1 MVDENEEATPDAP
14 VSDEALPEPVEAE
27 DADEELAD
35 PLAGPAL
42 NEFGDPIEE

>member
-1 MVDENEEATPDAP
+1 MFMMADDDADVPVNEEG
-14 VSDEALPEPVEAE
+14 LPEAE
-27 DADEELAD
+27 DADEEETD

>member
-1 MVDENEEATPDAP
+1 MVDENED
-14 VSDEALPEPVEAE
+14 EPVKEVSEEGLPEAE
-27 DADEELAD
+27 DVDEEVID